1 MRRSKTF
8 RLLTHGLGV
17 LALSVCLSTGSVL
30 AADDTS
36 GTGTPSGTET
46 SPGTGTS
53 SHSGSTKSMQTAS
66 AHKGRHRQHHRAHR
80 RHHHKQ
86 VTPTTNPA

>member
-8 RLLTHGLGV
+8 RLLTQGLGV

-36 GTGTPSGTET
+36 GTGT
-46 SPGTGTS
+46 S

-66 AHKGRHRQHHRAHR
+66 AHKGGGTASIIGR
-80 RHHHKQ
+80 
-86 VTPTTNPA
+86 TGGTTTSR

>member
-8 RLLTHGLGV
+8 RLLTQGLGV

-36 GTGTPSGTET
+36 GTGT
-46 SPGTGTS
+46 S
-53 SHSGSTKSMQTAS
+53 SHSGRTKSMQTPS

-80 RHHHKQ
+80 RHHNKQ
-86 VTPTTNPA
+86 MTTTTNPS